1 MISVAIDGPS
11 GAGKSSLA
19 KRLAKELGYLY
30 VDTGAMYR
38 SIGLY
43 AKRAG
48 TDTKNAA
55 AVEALLPSIRLELK
69 YVDGAQ
75 RVLLCGEDVSEAIRA
90 EEIGMAASDVSAHPA
105 VRRFLL
111 DTQRNMALTHDL
123 LMDGRD
129 IGTVILPCATVKI
142 FLTASPEAR
151 AKRRMLELQ
160 QKGQPADYETVL
172 EDIRQR
178 DWQDTHRETA
188 PLKQAEDAV
197 LVDTSDLDFEESFAA
212 LKNLILSRVGQEKE
226 KARRAEVR

>member
-38 SIGLY
+38 AIGLY

-48 TDTKNAA
+48 ADTKNAA
-55 AVEALLPSIRLELK
+55 AVEALLPQVRVELK

-129 IGTVILPCATVKI
+129 IGTVILPNATVKI

-160 QKGQPADYETVL
+160 QKGQPAEYETVL

-188 PLKQAEDAV
+188 PLKQAEDAL
-197 LVDTSDLDFEESFAA
+197 LVDTSELDFEESFQT
-212 LKNLILSRVGQEKE
+212 LKNLILQRVGK
-226 KARRAEVR
+226 